1 MTAASLNTSRTTSGI
16 SALHGS
22 FNLENTDNIYTVSGI
37 IRIYDVTT
45 TATAEAFDVKSSP
58 ANINVTGGTLEV
70 IPTGGSGT
78 DATSY
83 SIHSTAPLRN
93 LIINRASGAAVVR
106 MSTPLNV
113 TADLS
118 VISGALNAN
127 SNDLSVGGNFLL
139 ETGTT
144 YTPGTN
150 TTTFNGSSAQ
160 LFTINH
166 SSPLSLSSLSVTKPG
181 GVILTLA
188 GTQNINVS
196 RG

>member
-1 MTAASLNTSRTTSGI
+1 M
-16 SALHGS
+16 
-22 FNLENTDNIYTVSGI
+22 
-37 IRIYDVTT
+37 
-45 TATAEAFDVKSSP
+45 DVKSSP
-58 ANINVTGGTLEV
+58 ANINVTGGTLEI
-70 IPTGGSGT
+70 IPIGGSGT

-83 SIHSTAPLRN
+83 SIYSTAPLHN

-113 TADLS
+113 TASLS

-144 YTPGTN
+144 YTTGTN

-166 SSPLSLSSLSVTKPG
+166 ASPLSLSSFSVTKPG
-181 GVILTLA
+181 GVILAPVSYTHLTLP
-188 GTQNINVS
+188 TIYSV
-196 RG
+196 